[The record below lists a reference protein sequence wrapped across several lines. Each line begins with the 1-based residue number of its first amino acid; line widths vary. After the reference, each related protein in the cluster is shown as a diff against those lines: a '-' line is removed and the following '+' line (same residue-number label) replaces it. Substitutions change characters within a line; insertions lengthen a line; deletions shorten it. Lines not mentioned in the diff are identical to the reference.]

1 MNDDHDHDV
10 DHDVDHGVDPEF
22 DARARA
28 AGRALREPAPARGFE
43 QVRAAKRRRTLARTG
58 AALAVGVLAVGGV
71 FALVGS
77 GDDDLQ
83 PADEAPDS
91 VPTVITTPGA
101 TTDGQPTTQP
111 TTPATDEPAATD
123 PAATN
128 ATNATAPEPAAT
140 TEPPATSP
148 PVASVEW
155 VPAGSGVMPDWGDR
169 TTPIT
174 QPLADGLYWSDS
186 FSSDGTTVTFQLVQ
200 RIRGQAC
207 VEEFGDGAD
216 VACAS
221 DGGRI
226 NDPTGSITMTADTPD
241 ASVIAFGEFTQ
252 YEIRGYRVP
261 AAEFIRLAAG
271 QPPSPGAP
279 ENFTWSDFGSWVVIG
294 GGRVAAAHQE
304 FQS

>member
-1 MNDDHDHDV
+1 VDTNDNSDNPNRSDDFA
-10 DHDVDHGVDPEF
+10 DDDAF
-22 DARARA
+22 DDRARA
-28 AGRALREPAPARGFE
+28 AGRELREPAPTDGLGR
-43 QVRAAKRRRTLARTG
+43 VRAAKRRRTVAQAG
-58 AALAVGVLAVGGV
+58 AALAVGVLAVGGI
-71 FALVGS
+71 FALVRT
-77 GDDDLQ
+77 GDDELQ
-83 PADEAPDS
+83 PADESPGS
-91 VPTVITTPGA
+91 VPAVITTSGA
-101 TTDGQPTTQP
+101 TTPDQTGEQPTT
-111 TTPATDEPAATD
+111 APAAEQ
-123 PAATN
+123 PAVTEPVATN
-128 ATNATAPEPAAT
+128 ATVPEPAS

-148 PVASVEW
+148 PDASVEW
-155 VPAGSGVMPDWGDR
+155 VRVGTGVAPDWGDR
-169 TTPIT
+169 TTAIT

-186 FSSDGTTVTFQLVQ
+186 SSSDGTTVTFQLVQ

-216 VACAS
+216 EACAS

-279 ENFTWSDFGSWVVIG
+279 ENFTWSDFGSWVVIS
-294 GGRVAAAHQE
+294 GGRVVAAHQE